1 MTDLIQNLPFAFG
14 LLFGAFLVAIGLIL
28 LLVGLV
34 TLRDT
39 IVSLRWPR
47 ATGRI
52 VSSEV
57 RREERLEEQTVFRP
71 EVTYTYACGGGTLT
85 GRKIA
90 FAEKLYHSEAAA
102 RKAIEPYPA
111 GMVVTVLYN
120 PDSPAEAVLERHG
133 VLAGVVFLLL
143 GAAMVAAPLALGA
156 GQGIPVGPILAV
168 IAFLFAVIFISGRQ
182 WRLRRRRVEQSGLY
196 PPPGRGS
203 DEDVERLLRA
213 GEKLLA
219 IRLYREVHGT
229 DLKTS
234 RLKVQE
240 MTERPRG
247 T

>member
-14 LLFGAFLVAIGLIL
+14 LLFGAFMVALGLIL

-39 IVSLRWPR
+39 ITSLRWSR
-47 ATGRI
+47 TTGQI
-52 VSSEV
+52 VASDV
-57 RREERLEEQTVFRP
+57 RREERFEEQIVFRP
-71 EVTYTYACGGGTLT
+71 QVTYTYACGGGTLT

-102 RKAIEPYPA
+102 RKAIKRYPV

-120 PDSPAEAVLERHG
+120 PDSPTEAVLERKG
-133 VLAGVVFLLL
+133 ALAGIIFLLL
-143 GAAMVAAPLALGA
+143 GAAMIAVPLALGA

-168 IAFLFAVIFISGRQ
+168 IAFLFAVVFISGRRL
-182 WRLRRRRVEQSGLY
+182 RLRRRRVEQSGLY
-196 PPPGRGS
+196 PPPGQGS

-234 RLKVQE
+234 RQKVRE
-240 MTERPRG
+240 IKIHLR
-247 T
+247 